1 MLHVTYESYRTG
13 SAIRILSL
21 PLIGIDSSMSIMTIR
36 TALGLEDPLEDVEAA
51 DKLLAR
57 LDVVLEKD
65 DVVEVLERRL

>member
-1 MLHVTYESYRTG
+1 
-13 SAIRILSL
+13 
-21 PLIGIDSSMSIMTIR
+21 MTIR